1 MTRCTW
7 CRRTFTENEWVGH
20 LTVRCWEHQKQ
31 PQWTTTPPTEPGIYW
46 LRWRGNTACVE
57 VVSVQRELVAF
68 ATRDEVGI
76 PVLDTEYIGPAHWQ
90 RIEAPEVPR

>member
-1 MTRCTW
+1 MSCCLVCSVCEARIVKSTM
-7 CRRTFTENEWVGH
+7 RRGE
-20 LTVRCWEHQKQ
+20 
-31 PQWTTTPPTEPGIYW
+31 PPWTTTPPTEPGIYW